1 MDARIFEKLIPAT
14 MTEETL
20 IRFQDPL
27 WGILLRLAINLVVLY
42 IIIYLIYAQHAKKKD
57 KMFPFFLMGI
67 MLFLICTLLKKVEMN
82 MGMALGLFAVFS
94 IMRFRTENLVAKDM
108 AYLFTVIGISVINAM
123 FDFPHPVRGTILIN
137 VILILTV
144 FILEFYLSKY
154 SKEEDNKAE
163 KKALKLKKAEGK
175 PNNKAQKK
183 KFNKHQVLYD
193 KLELLNPNKTK
204 ALIKDISARTG
215 IKIEKIEIRKIDLV
229 KGNAD
234 LDVFYRCEKSGPE
247 VE

>member
-1 MDARIFEKLIPAT
+1 
-14 MTEETL
+14 MTADTL
-20 IRFQDPL
+20 LRFQDPL
-27 WGILLRLAINLVVLY
+27 WGVLLQLAINLIVLY
-42 IIIYLIYAQHAKKKD
+42 IIIYLIYAPHAIKKD

-123 FDFPHPVRGTILIN
+123 FDFPHPVRGTILVN

-154 SKEEDNKAE
+154 SKEADNKAE
-163 KKALKLKKAEGK
+163 KKAIKKAEE
-175 PNNKAQKK
+175 KADKKAKKK

-204 ALIKDISARTG
+204 ALLKDISIRTG

-234 LDVFYRCEKSGPE
+234 LDVFYRCEKSVPE